1 MNRRICSLL
10 AVMAL
15 ISGASISGSQ
25 AADVSVT
32 AADVTVHTS
41 AVNTTINDSG
51 VSVTAL
57 TSTPG
62 VAVANGGAY

>member
-25 AADVSVT
+25 AENAELKEKLNMILSKL
-32 AADVTVHTS
+32 S
-41 AVNTTINDSG
+41 
-51 VSVTAL
+51 
-57 TSTPG
+57 
-62 VAVANGGAY
+62 